1 MESAS
6 SSPAARSPAGAAR
19 WLVVPLVAA
28 VLLAGVVLVVGQ
40 LAPGSGNL
48 KFALAVVWFVAA
60 GAVLGKLAKGRPA
73 LKLPFRVSVLL
84 AAVLLGGWYLN
95 SLREEDVQERLVTPV
110 SASQADAGSA
120 EQGGGAPAAGGPVL
134 VAAGDFGPREHPGEG
149 RAEVVRGQ
157 GGELTLQLRDFSTD
171 AGPDLRVYLATDGD
185 AGDFKDLGGL
195 KGNSGNQ
202 RYEIP
207 SGTDTGRYDTV
218 LIWCRAFTVPFAE
231 APLGAS

>member
-6 SSPAARSPAGAAR
+6 SSPAARSPAGAVR

-110 SASQADAGSA
+110 SAS
-120 EQGGGAPAAGGPVL
+120 PAGGPVL

-149 RAEVVRGQ
+149 RAEVVRGK